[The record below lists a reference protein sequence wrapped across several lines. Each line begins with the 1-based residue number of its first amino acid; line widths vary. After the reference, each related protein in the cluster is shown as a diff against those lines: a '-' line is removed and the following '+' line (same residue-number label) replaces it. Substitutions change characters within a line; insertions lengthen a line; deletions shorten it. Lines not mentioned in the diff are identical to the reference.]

1 MRKRISLLLAAVL
14 ACTTFSLLGPAPP
27 ASAAVT
33 CGPTGTLRVTP
44 GLLHP
49 VLLGLGGAPAAGKD
63 HAIDVLVGGQNVVHT
78 FTLTFPTCVHA
89 RVTPLVLPGTGN
101 GVLKGYCGFA
111 TGTGTLKGQP
121 FSFTIV
127 GNTLTATGH
136 VVGKVTVNPVP
147 LTGSC
152 LHVEGPQTVTGSNP
166 FRLATG
172 GATDFVVTGT
182 LVGLN
187 CANAL
192 GAT

>member
-147 LTGSC
+147 VITGSC
-152 LHVEGPQTVTGSNP
+152 WHVATNP
-166 FRLATG
+166 PTTTFALPG

-187 CANAL
+187 CPNAL
-192 GAT
+192 PTT